1 MATRYRQ
8 GNLDISVPK
17 SRLKMASRSS
27 IFSASYVLNA
37 SISLPVVI
45 TVEDVADV
53 SVNGKPKFFFKINL
67 KGFLTTL
74 SMTVSR
80 LVQFKAKYS

>member
-1 MATRYRQ
+1 
-8 GNLDISVPK
+8 
-17 SRLKMASRSS
+17 MASRSS

-53 SVNGKPKFFFKINL
+53 SVNGKPKFFFQDKPEGVFDYSINDCFKI
-67 KGFLTTL
+67 
-74 SMTVSR
+74 SP
-80 LVQFKAKYS
+80 VQS